1 MPLYKQ
7 LFKMKI
13 LTVFGTRPE
22 VIKLAPVIEELR
34 RRGLEVLVCATA
46 QHRDMMDQ
54 MLEVFSL
61 RPDFD
66 LDVMEENQSPLGVAS
81 RIFETLTPVLEKT
94 RPEWLLVQGDT
105 TTTFAAAWAAF
116 HQRVAIGHVEAGLR
130 TGDKLRPFP
139 EEMNRRLTSALADL
153 HFAPTAR
160 AVENLLAEGISR
172 DHVHLTGNT
181 VVDAL
186 HAILKQPVTFS
197 DPRLAQLTGSVVL
210 VTAHRRESFGHPL
223 EDICRAI
230 ADIVEA
236 HADVTVVLP
245 VHRNPAVRCTVEELL
260 GRRERVVLT
269 EPLGYPEF
277 VHLMQRAEL
286 ILSDSGGVQEEAPS
300 VGTPVLVLREVTER
314 PEAVASGWAELVGTN
329 CALIVSR
336 AAACLLR
343 GKAAR
348 STSENP
354 FGDGKASARIAEL
367 LIGHRAARA

>member
-1 MPLYKQ
+1 MR
-7 LFKMKI
+7 I

-34 RRGLEVLVCATA
+34 RRGLEVPVCATA

-66 LDVMEENQSPLGVAS
+66 LDVMEEDQSPLGVAS

-139 EEMNRRLTSALADL
+139 EEMNRRLTTALADL

-160 AVENLLAEGISR
+160 AVENLLAEGVPR
-172 DHVHLTGNT
+172 DRVHLTGNT

-186 HAILKQPVTFS
+186 HAILKRPVTFA
-197 DPRLAQLTGSVVL
+197 DPRLAQLTGRVVL
-210 VTAHRRESFGHPL
+210 VTAHRRESFGRPL
-223 EDICRAI
+223 EEICRAI
-230 ADIVEA
+230 ADIVES
-236 HADVTVVLP
+236 HSDVTVVFP
-245 VHRNPAVRCTVEELL
+245 VHRNPAVCRTVEELL

-269 EPLGYPEF
+269 EPLAYPEF
-277 VHLMQRAEL
+277 VHLMQRASL

-314 PEAVASGWAELVGTN
+314 PEAVESGWAELVGTN
-329 CALIVSR
+329 RALIVSR
-336 AAACLLR
+336 AAACLAR
-343 GKAAR
+343 GKAAQP
-348 STSENP
+348 TSENP
-354 FGDGKASARIAEL
+354 FGDGKASARIADL
-367 LIGHRAARA
+367 LLGQRAACPDSSGTRA